1 MCSIF
6 VFLKSCLV
14 CGNVEKYG
22 TNGVATDDMRLA
34 FWITKATNRHSEYVI
49 RTAFPLQ
56 QWLYER
62 ASM

>member
-22 TNGVATDDMRLA
+22 TNRLATDDNTMQHMRLA
-34 FWITKATNRHSEYVI
+34 FWITKATNRH
-49 RTAFPLQ
+49 
-56 QWLYER
+56 
-62 ASM
+62 